1 MEELFLDDFSSRE
14 PLSLYKRALAS
25 LLNKVFIFLL
35 FITMCLIVFGAFT
48 APGDLG
54 TYTVVLGVQPGKYD
68 IIPSGDLMHAIDI
81 KYTILFII
89 TNILY
94 YSVEFLSK
102 ASLGKRIFG
111 GVYVDADG
119 DEIFSA
125 KVISRCIIFTLMMV
139 GAVLIRFVLN
149 LTYWNVIILF
159 FLVNDLPVLF
169 NKRHQSLVD
178 IISETCL
185 VKRNVRN

>member
-1 MEELFLDDFSSRE
+1 MLEFNNYGSIIGKYSLKKKELFLDDFSSRE

-81 KYTILFII
+81 KYTIL
-89 TNILY
+89 
-94 YSVEFLSK
+94 SK
-102 ASLGKRIFG
+102 
-111 GVYVDADG
+111 Y
-119 DEIFSA
+119 
-125 KVISRCIIFTLMMV
+125 
-139 GAVLIRFVLN
+139 FV
-149 LTYWNVIILF
+149 
-159 FLVNDLPVLF
+159 
-169 NKRHQSLVD
+169 
-178 IISETCL
+178 
-185 VKRNVRN
+185 